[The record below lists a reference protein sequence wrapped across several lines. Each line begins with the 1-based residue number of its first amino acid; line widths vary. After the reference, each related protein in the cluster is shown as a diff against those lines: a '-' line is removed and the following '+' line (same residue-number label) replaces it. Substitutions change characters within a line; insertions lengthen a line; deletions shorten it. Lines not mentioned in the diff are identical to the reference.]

1 MTKYIIHL
9 FCAVVLAI
17 TTWIAVGPSVYE
29 NSGIA
34 ALIAVCLFTGF
45 IEFLGYL
52 SYREFER
59 NGSYAHLAIASA
71 ILLASATLTFWGG
84 KVLEDFTYRAYEK
97 EIAQKEQS
105 VNRALNSEYNRAL
118 KDWKEQKRVFES
130 TRTEKQA
137 RLDAEYNK
145 RLNEIMWPA
154 EVALYKQGKTKSLR
168 SHQSSSVR
176 ERIAKADK
184 VHGWYTSELEALGAF
199 SIPHPVRERADLES
213 ERDSAAQLASIA
225 KNSVRAFD
233 LVLVALVIFL
243 IVSALTEEG
252 DEYIPENSVSE
263 GLLKAIIRA
272 KDGLGIQ
279 LAGSDYYEHEER
291 RAVYE
296 EGLRQGASQSE
307 ALSEALRS
315 AKHSSEALRQ
325 EVLRKAKHI
334 EALERE
340 LAKHSQNSQGADK
353 QEDTA
358 KSEAH
363 RSTEAKHSEARS
375 EACEAI
381 DTDMGWIV
389 RTPEGDFTKTKV
401 RTNWRMAKNAWLKS
415 GTEERKATA
424 MKWWSRWLVLAQA
437 EGFQVSRADREVM
450 DGLKMKV
457 A

>member
-1 MTKYIIHL
+1 
-9 FCAVVLAI
+9 
-17 TTWIAVGPSVYE
+17 
-29 NSGIA
+29 
-34 ALIAVCLFTGF
+34 
-45 IEFLGYL
+45 
-52 SYREFER
+52 
-59 NGSYAHLAIASA
+59 
-71 ILLASATLTFWGG
+71 
-84 KVLEDFTYRAYEK
+84 
-97 EIAQKEQS
+97 
-105 VNRALNSEYNRAL
+105 
-118 KDWKEQKRVFES
+118 
-130 TRTEKQA
+130 
-137 RLDAEYNK
+137 
-145 RLNEIMWPA
+145 
-154 EVALYKQGKTKSLR
+154 
-168 SHQSSSVR
+168 VR
-176 ERIAKADK
+176 ERIAEADK

-363 RSTEAKHSEARS
+363 RSTEAKHSEAHRSTAKHQSEAHRSTEAKHSEARS